1 MFTRVFFRSVSNTVF
16 TPPPHTT
23 SIYNIQEYLQEP
35 VPMEK
40 KKDIQNTPV
49 KTPSKESQIHPEL
62 LSRINDPDPVIH
74 MSFARRLPSGTI
86 VLFTREDVSR

>member
-1 MFTRVFFRSVSNTVF
+1 MFTRVFFRSVSNTVH

-35 VPMEK
+35 VPTEK
-40 KKDIQNTPV
+40 KRDIQKTPV

-62 LSRINDPDPVIH
+62 LSH

-86 VLFTREDVSR
+86 VLFTREGVGR